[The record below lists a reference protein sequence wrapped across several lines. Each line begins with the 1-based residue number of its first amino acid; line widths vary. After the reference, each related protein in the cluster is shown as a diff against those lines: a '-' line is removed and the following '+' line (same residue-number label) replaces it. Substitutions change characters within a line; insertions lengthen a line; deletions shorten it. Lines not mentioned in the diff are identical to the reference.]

1 MCPAWGSCHL
11 ITHSIREEDWW
22 KMGIQ
27 LQITALGG
35 PFCAHTS
42 GSFPQAFFHS
52 WNGVCSRCR
61 TGEDFDSQ
69 IEHIICKRLS
79 SQVIF
84 LSFLQAICT
93 FTELG
98 PLTCRQL
105 FRPGISLV
113 SIPVSFPA
121 TTWGPPWLWRG
132 EGHHGRLCKPQSSA
146 RGVAPHRSAWSYHFQ
161 VESAVV
167 WSPVLIDGDGH

>member
-1 MCPAWGSCHL
+1 
-11 ITHSIREEDWW
+11 
-22 KMGIQ
+22 MGIQ
-27 LQITALGG
+27 LRITAFGG

-42 GSFPQAFFHS
+42 ESFPQAFSHS
-52 WNGVCSRCR
+52 WNGVCSHCR

-93 FTELG
+93 FAELG

-105 FRPGISLV
+105 FRPGISLSPYLSASPPPLGDHRDCGGV
-113 SIPVSFPA
+113 RA
-121 TTWGPPWLWRG
+121 TMDACANPSPQHRGWRLTGVPDPITSRSRVLWC
-132 EGHHGRLCKPQSSA
+132 GHLSS
-146 RGVAPHRSAWSYHFQ
+146 
-161 VESAVV
+161 
-167 WSPVLIDGDGH
+167 